1 MASNLR
7 QSPLE
12 EEDAFFPSFTGEEA
26 ILEDEIIP
34 EEEVAEEVVEDENAF
49 YPSFTDG
56 VETDLAESIPMEA
69 VEEDTFYPSFDS
81 TPPKEIGEDFLGE
94 TARDKLEKVDVIT
107 NKFFELPAVQNSIQ
121 QYLVGRD
128 GKSGARQA
136 DESEEDY
143 AERYF
148 THMRW
153 LETNL
158 YSTGTG
164 ISWLGQAKG
173 EKGEAAKDNFAALYT
188 AYKEMPGAFSEGG
201 GDAWSAVQDY
211 IYASVLDPTNV
222 ATIGAGLGLKI
233 VGGRMVGQILLRDA
247 IKANAGKLALSGATD
262 TLVGAIQE
270 GALQTVEQ
278 RADMIK
284 EKDWRM
290 IAAMGVLSGGLGSA
304 FNVASLRQGANNV
317 DYQTNLKR
325 ELSAKRVEQ
334 NSKSATV
341 DIQAQIA
348 AESFAE
354 GMTNRKTVFDPVR
367 AKALLAGDTPSGLMA
382 EAILKTSVSKEVQQ
396 MAGKLMEAVPSY
408 RPMDHEKIS
417 DGLLDVIANVMNKE
431 TIDSIEPLLE
441 NSVVVVKDLR
451 KLVDE
456 MEVTFKE
463 VGITTEEFA
472 QMTRSSYEASGTYMQ
487 VAQAIGGN
495 VNRAKNLTPEE
506 MKMLDPKFAEDM
518 DNWSWFKVLLEGAKN
533 WDRNRRAIMT
543 SMPVT
548 TVRNVASASGYIGL
562 ETGQRLIIESISGI
576 GRAAKAASVGNFS
589 VKGTADG
596 VTDVVKNSFS
606 LFYKTIMYG
615 DSKVLSEAI
624 LAPHPRLQHILL
636 RTTNEAGTSQLA
648 TGVRALNSLN
658 IAQDQF
664 MRSGVFVDSIE
675 RQLKLIGLDSKAIL
689 AANKQIPA
697 PVVKRAIDDALV
709 ATFSAPAQSTIA
721 KTTLAFV
728 ENLPFVATSE
738 FPFVRFMMNAVN
750 FQYKYSPLNIFSTA
764 NRYRDYRK
772 LLLADNPASERLK
785 KEAADEFGR
794 TVVGTAALYAAI
806 KYRKENQDTNPL
818 LMRNENGSTTN
829 VAALFPL
836 PGYLVVADLLVKF
849 QEGRM
854 AEFSMSD
861 FGQGIV
867 GLQKA
872 PFAGSARMF
881 SELSDM
887 GIDQMSTEDMGDMV
901 GKWVGSIFG
910 QYMTP
915 AKVVQD
921 VMSAFDDE
929 ESKVR
934 DPNVQTGEGFL
945 DRAVTRTINE
955 IQRGVP
961 YWSQSLPTK
970 ADITRGG
977 DQLSDFAITPQ
988 LMGVQPTSIPT
999 QVENEL
1005 EKYGFKIWQMGAN
1018 TGDKQY
1024 DGIVNKYLSGPLNE
1038 LITNLLNS
1046 EVYQNRSTADK
1057 KKQLDKQ
1064 ITKAKTIAKAFA
1076 TYEAEETRGDRG
1088 FSAVERAAWKK
1099 VSQRDRGIAN
1109 EKWLMIKAQSP
1120 SLIPKNGN
1128 ASSTIEEDRIF
1139 SIGVKIARGL
1149 K

>member
-1 MASNLR
+1 MASNLI

-12 EEDAFFPSFTGEEA
+12 DEDALYTSFTGDDPVLEEDK
-26 ILEDEIIP
+26 I
-34 EEEVAEEVVEDENAF
+34 AEEVVEEVVEEEGALYTSFTGDEPVDQDAL
-49 YPSFTDG
+49 YTSFTDG
-56 VETDLAESIPMEA
+56 VEKDDALYTS
-69 VEEDTFYPSFDS
+69 
-81 TPPKEIGEDFLGE
+81 PPPTEIGEDFLGE

-164 ISWLGQAKG
+164 IAWLGQAKG

-270 GALQTVEQ
+270 GALQTVQQ

-304 FNVASLRQGANNV
+304 FNVASLKQGANNV
-317 DYQTNLKR
+317 DYQTSLKK
-325 ELSAKRVEQ
+325 ELSERRVEQ
-334 NSKSATV
+334 NSRSATV

-348 AESFAE
+348 VESFAE
-354 GMTNRKTVFDPVR
+354 GMGKRQTIFDPVR
-367 AKALLAGDTPSGLMA
+367 AKELLAGDTPSGEMA
-382 EAILKTSVSKEVQQ
+382 EAILKNATSKEALQ
-396 MAGKLMEAVPSY
+396 MAGKLMEVVPDL
-408 RPMDHEKIS
+408 RIMDNEKLS
-417 DGLLDVIANVMNKE
+417 DGLLDVIANVMNKQNIE
-431 TIDSIEPLLE
+431 QLEPLLE
-441 NSVVVVKDLR
+441 GSTLAIKDLKR
-451 KLVDE
+451 VVDE

-463 VGITTEEFA
+463 VGITREEFA
-472 QMTRSSYEASGTYMQ
+472 QMTRSSFEASGTYMQ
-487 VAQAIGGN
+487 VASVIGRN
-495 VNRAKNLTPEE
+495 ITRAKNLTPEE
-506 MKMLDPKFAEDM
+506 MKMFDPKFAEDM
-518 DNWSWFKVLLEGAKN
+518 DNWSWGKKLLEGAKN

-562 ETGQRLIIESISGI
+562 ETAQRLLTESSAGI
-576 GRAAKAASVGNFS
+576 GRAAKAAALGQFS
-589 VKGTADG
+589 VKGTVDG
-596 VTDVVKNSFS
+596 VKDVVKNSFS
-606 LFYKTIMYG
+606 LLGKTIMYG

-624 LAPHPRLQHILL
+624 LAPHPKLQHILL
-636 RTTNEAGTSQLA
+636 RTTNEAGTSSLA
-648 TGVRALNSLN
+648 SGVRALNSLN

-764 NRYRDYRK
+764 NRYRQYK
-772 LLLADNPASERLK
+772 NLLRADNPASERLK

-849 QEGRM
+849 EEGRM

-988 LMGVQPTSIPT
+988 LMGVQPTAIPT
-999 QVENEL
+999 KVENEL

-1109 EKWLMIKAQSP
+1109 EKWLMIKAQTP

>member
-1 MASNLR
+1 
-7 QSPLE
+7 
-12 EEDAFFPSFTGEEA
+12 
-26 ILEDEIIP
+26 
-34 EEEVAEEVVEDENAF
+34 
-49 YPSFTDG
+49 
-56 VETDLAESIPMEA
+56 
-69 VEEDTFYPSFDS
+69 
-81 TPPKEIGEDFLGE
+81 
-94 TARDKLEKVDVIT
+94 
-107 NKFFELPAVQNSIQ
+107 
-121 QYLVGRD
+121 
-128 GKSGARQA
+128 
-136 DESEEDY
+136 
-143 AERYF
+143 
-148 THMRW
+148 
-153 LETNL
+153 
-158 YSTGTG
+158 
-164 ISWLGQAKG
+164 
-173 EKGEAAKDNFAALYT
+173 
-188 AYKEMPGAFSEGG
+188 
-201 GDAWSAVQDY
+201 
-211 IYASVLDPTNV
+211 
-222 ATIGAGLGLKI
+222 
-233 VGGRMVGQILLRDA
+233 
-247 IKANAGKLALSGATD
+247 
-262 TLVGAIQE
+262 
-270 GALQTVEQ
+270 
-278 RADMIK
+278 
-284 EKDWRM
+284 
-290 IAAMGVLSGGLGSA
+290 
-304 FNVASLRQGANNV
+304 
-317 DYQTNLKR
+317 
-325 ELSAKRVEQ
+325 
-334 NSKSATV
+334 
-341 DIQAQIA
+341 
-348 AESFAE
+348 
-354 GMTNRKTVFDPVR
+354 
-367 AKALLAGDTPSGLMA
+367 
-382 EAILKTSVSKEVQQ
+382 
-396 MAGKLMEAVPSY
+396 
-408 RPMDHEKIS
+408 
-417 DGLLDVIANVMNKE
+417 
-431 TIDSIEPLLE
+431 
-441 NSVVVVKDLR
+441 
-451 KLVDE
+451 
-456 MEVTFKE
+456 
-463 VGITTEEFA
+463 
-472 QMTRSSYEASGTYMQ
+472 
-487 VAQAIGGN
+487 
-495 VNRAKNLTPEE
+495 
-506 MKMLDPKFAEDM
+506 
-518 DNWSWFKVLLEGAKN
+518 
-533 WDRNRRAIMT
+533 
-543 SMPVT
+543 
-548 TVRNVASASGYIGL
+548 
-562 ETGQRLIIESISGI
+562 
-576 GRAAKAASVGNFS
+576 
-589 VKGTADG
+589 
-596 VTDVVKNSFS
+596 
-606 LFYKTIMYG
+606 MYG

-764 NRYRDYRK
+764 NRYSDYKK
-772 LLLADNPASERLK
+772 LLRADNPASERLK

-999 QVENEL
+999 QVEDEL

-1109 EKWLMIKAQSP
+1109 EKWLMIKAQTP

>member
-1 MASNLR
+1 MASSLM
-7 QSPLE
+7 QQPL
-12 EEDAFFPSFTGEEA
+12 
-26 ILEDEIIP
+26 
-34 EEEVAEEVVEDENAF
+34 VED
-49 YPSFTDG
+49 TDKNTEEWLFDDT
-56 VETDLAESIPMEA
+56 VNDTEDSSNPFFNTPEVLK
-69 VEEDTFYPSFDS
+69 EEDTVEYVDTTETVPVENDTFLFDD
-81 TPPKEIGEDFLGE
+81 TPMVDIGEDFLGD
-94 TARDKLEKVDVIT
+94 TAREKLEKVDVIT

-211 IYASVLDPTNV
+211 VYASVLDPTNV

-270 GALQTVEQ
+270 GALQTVQQ

-304 FNVASLRQGANNV
+304 FNVASLKQGANNV
-317 DYQTNLKR
+317 DYQTSLKK
-325 ELSAKRVEQ
+325 ELSERRVEQ
-334 NSKSATV
+334 NSRSATV

-354 GMTNRKTVFDPVR
+354 GMGKRQTIFDPVR
-367 AKALLAGDTPSGLMA
+367 AKELLAGDTPSGEMA
-382 EAILKTSVSKEVQQ
+382 EAILKNATSKEALQ
-396 MAGKLMEAVPSY
+396 MAGKLMEVVPDL
-408 RPMDHEKIS
+408 RIMDNEKLS
-417 DGLLDVIANVMNKE
+417 DGLLDVIANVMNKQNIE
-431 TIDSIEPLLE
+431 QLEPLLE
-441 NSVVVVKDLR
+441 GSTLAIKDLKR
-451 KLVDE
+451 VVDE

-463 VGITTEEFA
+463 VGITREEFA
-472 QMTRSSYEASGTYMQ
+472 QMTRSSFEASGTYMQ
-487 VAQAIGGN
+487 VASVIGRN
-495 VNRAKNLTPEE
+495 ITKAKNLTPEE
-506 MKMLDPKFAEDM
+506 MKMFDPKFAEDM
-518 DNWSWFKVLLEGAKN
+518 DNWSWGKKLLEGAKN

-562 ETGQRLIIESISGI
+562 ETAQRLLIESSAGI
-576 GRAAKAASVGNFS
+576 GRAAKAAALGQFS
-589 VKGTADG
+589 VKGTVDG
-596 VTDVVKNSFS
+596 VKDVVKNSFS
-606 LFYKTIMYG
+606 LLGKTIMYG

-624 LAPHPRLQHILL
+624 LAAHPKLQHILL
-636 RTTNEAGTSQLA
+636 RTTNEAGTSSLA
-648 TGVRALNSLN
+648 SGVRVLNSLN

-689 AANKQIPA
+689 AANKQIPT

-709 ATFSAPAQSTIA
+709 ATFSAPAQGTIA

-764 NRYRDYRK
+764 NRYRQYKK

-806 KYRKENQDTNPL
+806 KYRKENQDTSPL

-829 VAALFPL
+829 IAALFPL
-836 PGYLVVADLLVKF
+836 PGYLVVADAMVKF

-854 AEFSMSD
+854 SEFSMSD

-887 GIDQMSTEDMGDMV
+887 GVDQMSTEDMGDMV

-1038 LITNLLNS
+1038 LITNLINS
-1046 EVYQNRSTADK
+1046 GVYQNRSTADK